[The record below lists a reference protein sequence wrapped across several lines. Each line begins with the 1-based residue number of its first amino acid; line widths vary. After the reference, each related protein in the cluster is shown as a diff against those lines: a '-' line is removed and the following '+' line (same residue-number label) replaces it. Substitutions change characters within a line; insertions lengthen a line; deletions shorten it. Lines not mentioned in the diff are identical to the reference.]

1 MITMLIHRLW
11 SDVKV
16 LSNTKTWSKKLY
28 CSFWEILAM
37 YFDLLGKATPVHSLA
52 GMCCLCSGTACVVKL
67 SCCSRAAVVAAWYQG
82 SWWCFI
88 LRSGVPQLWCSWGGG
103 SASRPRG
110 KCCKRR
116 CCSVSTWL
124 ECPEIIACRGGASL
138 CSLLPARK
146 PLVLVAE
153 KLCHIKIPSVLL
165 ACRSVK
171 NKILNSASR
180 WIP

>member
-1 MITMLIHRLW
+1 MLKCCPTQKLGPKSFTAHSEKYLQCILISLARL
-11 SDVKV
+11 
-16 LSNTKTWSKKLY
+16 
-28 CSFWEILAM
+28 
-37 YFDLLGKATPVHSLA
+37 LLCTLA
-52 GMCCLCSGTACVVKL
+52 GMCCLCSDTAWVVLL

-138 CSLLPARK
+138 CSLLPPRK

-153 KLCHIKIPSVLL
+153 KLCRIKIPSVLL
-165 ACRSVK
+165 ACQSVK